1 MYFQFYLNIIFFR
14 YLPMGLRVSWAR
26 LGADSTTTSPV
37 KEGLNLVA
45 HFIINCS
52 RLPIGPPC
60 KIKCSKFKTTLWI
73 FDDLF
78 CEGRVK
84 NWSSFFNKS
93 ESQWFLIVVLWAGF
107 VKIHCFRGPQK
118 YNYCEL
124 FCILHSLILNKN
136 CRLNH
141 TIRIQSPRFFHKR
154 LA

>member
-1 MYFQFYLNIIFFR
+1 
-14 YLPMGLRVSWAR
+14 MGLRVSWAR

-73 FDDLF
+73 FYDLFCEGRAKHWSNFFKNNPSKIPIIQKVFNDLF

-124 FCILHSLILNKN
+124 LCFS
-136 CRLNH
+136 
-141 TIRIQSPRFFHKR
+141 FFYPE
-154 LA
+154 